1 MTRKCESLVEII
13 SVFHAVLFIFK
24 ILSVHKCNALSTYS
38 YYTTVV
44 ALCILQYIHELFEQ
58 QLLLPPVSL
67 LPLRVVLEIEL
78 DSQEVFERE
87 VFERGFLDRFYFKI
101 LQNTRANH

>member
-1 MTRKCESLVEII
+1 MRVNVKCESLVEIK
-13 SVFHAVLFIFK
+13 FQFFTAVLFK
-24 ILSVHKCNALSTYS
+24 ILYVHKRNIYVLSTYS
-38 YYTTVV
+38 YYTTVHVV

-87 VFERGFLDRFYFKI
+87 VFERVFSRGSFNKYM
-101 LQNTRANH
+101 